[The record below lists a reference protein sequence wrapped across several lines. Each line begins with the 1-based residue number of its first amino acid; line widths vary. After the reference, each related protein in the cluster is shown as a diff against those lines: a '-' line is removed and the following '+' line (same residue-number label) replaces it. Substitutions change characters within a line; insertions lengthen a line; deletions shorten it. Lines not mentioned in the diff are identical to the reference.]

1 MQMSTK
7 VYMGVGGFQKVQKLI
22 YVVYGWHLLWIVK
35 NINEDRHDFQENF
48 SSRLE
53 FSKKKFHL
61 ENAVKLYYSRRQTLV
76 PYI

>member
-35 NINEDRHDFQENF
+35 KINEDRHDFQENF

-61 ENAVKLYYSRRQTLV
+61 ENAVKLYYPRRQTLV